1 MTDTPDT
8 DTPFRPEARSPRG
21 FADKRARDLRAERA
35 ILEAV
40 SAVYERY
47 GFEALD
53 TGAFEYAD
61 ALGKFLPD
69 SDRPNEG
76 VFALQDD
83 DDQWMALRYDLTAPL
98 ARFAAQNWETLPKP
112 FRRYAFGPVWRNE
125 KPGPGRFRQFIQC
138 DADTVGSARPEADAE
153 IIAMAVEGLEAAGL
167 PRGAAVLKINNR
179 KLLNGLLTAAGADSA
194 GQKLAVLRA
203 VDKLDRLGVE
213 GVRLLLGEGRL
224 DESGDFT
231 KGAGL
236 KGKAVDSVLDFVSA
250 GAGGRSATLDN
261 IAKVIGGSAE
271 GDEGLLEL
279 SKIDAALTSLGIA
292 DDQAFIDPSI
302 VRGLEYYTGAVFEAE
317 LLLST
322 TDEKGNKVSFGSIG
336 GGGRYDDLVARFTGT
351 ATPATG
357 FSFGVTRLAAALRAA
372 GREPGGVARGP
383 VVVIAFD
390 DAHMRPVLL
399 RGRRIARGGHSGRG
413 LSGDLGHAAADEI
426 CRPPHGAGRHH
437 AGRRRDRRGDRDDQ
451 GPRPRP
457 RAGRRGGRQR
467 RLEGRASRPADHSA
481 RPAGRGGS
489 QDHLEFHWGLKGEAR
504 AFHSGGGARRHPRAP
519 AGGRRRAD
527 RRAGAAAPGPA
538 ARPGRR
544 GHAFAA
550 VRRLRRRR
558 RGGLPAPRLHG
569 RRGAGAFRCRR

>member
-1 MTDTPDT
+1 MTTDSPLPNDALDTPEA
-8 DTPFRPEARSPRG
+8 FRPEARAPRG

-125 KPGPGRFRQFIQC
+125 KAGPGRFRQFIQC

-179 KLLNGLLTAAGADSA
+179 KLLNGLLTSAGAESA

-203 VDKLDRLGVE
+203 VDKLDRLGVD

-236 KGKAVDSVLDFVSA
+236 KGKAIDQVLDFVSA
-250 GAGGRSATLDN
+250 GSAGGRSATLANLAD
-261 IAKVIGGSAE
+261 VIGGSAE

-383 VVVIAFD
+383 VVVITFD
-390 DAHMRPVLL
+390 QAHMPEYFSVVGQL
-399 RGRRIARGGHSGRG
+399 RAAGIPAEVYLGTSGMKPQMKY
-413 LSGDLGHAAADEI
+413 A
-426 CRPPHGAGRHH
+426 
-437 AGRRRDRRGDRDDQ
+437 DRRGAPAVVMLGGDEIAAGTVTIKDLD
-451 GPRPRP
+451 
-457 RAGRRGGRQR
+457 AGRQAA
-467 RLEGRASRPADHSA
+467 EGVTDN
-481 RPAGRGGS
+481 
-489 QDHLEFHWGLKGEAR
+489 
-504 AFHSGGGARRHPRAP
+504 
-519 AGGRRRAD
+519 
-527 RRAGAAAPGPA
+527 AAWKAE
-538 ARPGRR
+538 RPGQQTIPRDQLV
-544 GHAFAA
+544 AA
-550 VRRLRRRR
+550 VRKII
-558 RGGLPAPRLHG
+558 GG
-569 RRGAGAFRCRR
+569 